1 MNANNDQKDVQD
13 KPAGRR
19 RSCLG
24 CLGRGAIGL
33 LVFLAFLLAMGAVY
47 EAVASAND
55 FRKYPMPGKLI
66 DMGGYR
72 LHLYCTGERTA
83 GQPTVILEA
92 GAGEASP
99 DWGLVQPEIA
109 KATRVCSYDRAG
121 YAWSDPGPLPR
132 TSDHL
137 AEELHRLLTV
147 AGEEG
152 PYVLVGHSFG
162 GHIIRLFAHRYPQ
175 EVMGMVLVDAR
186 PEELA
191 LGSGMSG
198 LQSSF
203 WAFMARCGFF
213 RLFGKAIVPAET
225 LEKMPEGYP
234 WQFLLRPQAI
244 ETTRDEDKVESDKQ
258 VLASGKLGDLPLIVI
273 VHGDPS
279 MFASLPAEDALQAEE
294 DWQAAQKKLAASSSN
309 SQLIVAERSGHAI
322 PFDRPDVVINAIQV
336 LSSAP

>member
-1 MNANNDQKDVQD
+1 
-13 KPAGRR
+13 
-19 RSCLG
+19 
-24 CLGRGAIGL
+24 
-33 LVFLAFLLAMGAVY
+33 
-47 EAVASAND
+47 
-55 FRKYPMPGKLI
+55 MPGKLI
-66 DMGGYR
+66 DMSGYR
-72 LHLYCTGERTA
+72 LHLHCTGERIA

-92 GAGEASP
+92 GAGSASP

-175 EVMGMVLVDAR
+175 EVMGVVLVDAR

-191 LGSGMSG
+191 LRPAMNDFQ
-198 LQSSF
+198 LTF
-203 WAFMARCGFF
+203 LAFMARCGLS
-213 RLFGKAIVPAET
+213 RLFGKAMLTAEF
-225 LEKMPEGYP
+225 LENLPQNYP
-234 WQFLLRPQAI
+234 WQFYFRPQTL
-244 ETTRDEDKVESDKQ
+244 ETMRDEDPLESDKQ
-258 VLASGKLGDLPLIVI
+258 VLASGNLGDLPLIVI
-273 VHGDPS
+273 VHGNPS
-279 MFASLPAEDALQAEE
+279 MFASLPAEEALRAEA

>member
-175 EVMGMVLVDAR
+175 EVMGVVLVDAR

-191 LGSGMSG
+191 LRPAMNDFQ
-198 LQSSF
+198 LTF
-203 WAFMARCGFF
+203 LAFMARCGFS
-213 RLFGKAIVPAET
+213 RLFGKAMLTAEF
-225 LEKMPEGYP
+225 LENLPQNYP
-234 WQFLLRPQAI
+234 WQFYFRPQTL
-244 ETTRDEDKVESDKQ
+244 ETMRDEDPLESDKQ
-258 VLASGKLGDLPLIVI
+258 VLASGNLGDLPLIVI
-273 VHGDPS
+273 VHGNPS
-279 MFASLPAEDALQAEE
+279 MFAPLPAEEALRAEA